1 MSVTA
6 FICIPRSE
14 QTINDMDFKSFVGFH
29 NIEEGTISTIYT
41 APTYIIQK
49 SIENFFHVDKT
60 DIVYRSCN
68 DSSKINEL
76 ENIMLQKH

>member
-14 QTINDMDFKSFVGFH
+14 QTINDFKSFVGFH

-41 APTYIIQK
+41 APKYLHNPK
-49 SIENFFHVDKT
+49 
-60 DIVYRSCN
+60 
-68 DSSKINEL
+68 
-76 ENIMLQKH
+76 KH